1 MSLSWRQ
8 PVSLSVI
15 LLFLRLLP
23 VSLFFSSFLL
33 SIMFL
38 FLEWLSDCASAFF
51 SPFIYCYFGFCLSLS
66 HSVVSSV
73 RYWPRSKIIVKK
85 RFHSVFNCMILS
97 GRCQSLVYLLTIFLR
112 LILPFFCFFRYL
124 LASFCSLLISPSASL
139 IISLFAQS
147 LSSVH

>member
-33 SIMFL
+33 SIRFL

-66 HSVVSSV
+66 HSVFSSV
-73 RYWPRSKIIVKK
+73 RYWPRSKITVTKL
-85 RFHSVFNCMILS
+85 FHYVFNCMILS
-97 GRCQSLVYLLTIFLR
+97 GRRQALVYLLTIFLR
-112 LILPFFCFFRYL
+112 LILSFSCFSRYL
-124 LASFCSLLISPSASL
+124 LTSFCRLLISASASF
-139 IISLFAQS
+139 IISPFAQS